1 MKIAYRVGVQK
12 YGGVTEII
20 PASGFNT
27 HTEANEWIR
36 ENWKNYRERIMVV
49 EPYEI
54 ANKGA
59 K

>member
-12 YGGVTEII
+12 YGGVTEIV

-27 HTEANEWIR
+27 PTEANQWIR
-36 ENWKNYRERIMVV
+36 ENWENYREMILVV

-54 ANKGA
+54 AKGA